1 METYLY
7 LFLFNTYPLCFLLG
21 LSNNYSMALFLCT
34 TAMFSKS
41 FHNFGSAVNAMDIA
55 PKHSGSVFGIIN
67 TVGSTSG
74 IQNILKFVFAR
85 KHFFDFRVHRSL
97 FRWLYSGLDWELV
110 CSLQYYCC
118 DKSCW
123 HNGLCLVWKWCT
135 HCLKSVMILRLNK
148 YTFTFSDIKFK
159 IYILQL
165 YKEIKLSCS
174 LLGYAFLLEPKK
186 Y

>member
-1 METYLY
+1 MSISVPKNTD
-7 LFLFNTYPLCFLLG
+7 LFMFSFSTSTLFFLLG

-74 IQNILKFVFAR
+74 TQHIFKLEFVRKNIQI
-85 KHFFDFRVHRSL
+85 FDFRVHRSL
-97 FRWLYSGLDWELV
+97 FCWLYSGLDWELV

-123 HNGLCLVWKWCT
+123 HNSVCLVWKWCT
-135 HCLKSVMILRLNK
+135 HCLKSVMILRLNN
-148 YTFTFSDIKFK
+148 YILTFSDIKFQ

-165 YKEIKLSCS
+165 
-174 LLGYAFLLEPKK
+174 
-186 Y
+186 

>member
-1 METYLY
+1 
-7 LFLFNTYPLCFLLG
+7 
-21 LSNNYSMALFLCT
+21 MALFLCT

-74 IQNILKFVFAR
+74 IQNILKLVFVR
-85 KHFFDFRVHRSL
+85 KHSSYFFDFRVHRSL
-97 FRWLYSGLDWELV
+97 FCWLYSGLDWELV

-135 HCLKSVMILRLNK
+135 HCLKSVMILRLKISTHLHSVISNSK
-148 YTFTFSDIKFK
+148 YTYCNFIRK
-159 IYILQL
+159 
-165 YKEIKLSCS
+165 
-174 LLGYAFLLEPKK
+174 
-186 Y
+186 

>member
-1 METYLY
+1 MLWTLHQSTLEVYLVLSILLVQLQVFKIFLSLY
-7 LFLFNTYPLCFLLG
+7 LLEKL
-21 LSNNYSMALFLCT
+21 
-34 TAMFSKS
+34 
-41 FHNFGSAVNAMDIA
+41 
-55 PKHSGSVFGIIN
+55 
-67 TVGSTSG
+67 
-74 IQNILKFVFAR
+74 
-85 KHFFDFRVHRSL
+85 FFDFRVHRSL

-148 YTFTFSDIKFK
+148 YTLTFSDIKFK